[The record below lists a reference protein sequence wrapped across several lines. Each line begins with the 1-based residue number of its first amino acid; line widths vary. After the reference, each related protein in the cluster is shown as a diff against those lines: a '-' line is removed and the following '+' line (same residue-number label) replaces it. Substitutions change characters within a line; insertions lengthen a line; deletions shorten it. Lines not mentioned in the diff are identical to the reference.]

1 VILILQNR
9 EYETL
14 GSYERY
20 LMQNYLTL
28 IRADD
33 TFPTGNYINDQD

>member
-1 VILILQNR
+1 MRILILQNC

-14 GSYERY
+14 GTYERY

-28 IRADD
+28 IDREAD
-33 TFPTGNYINDQD
+33 PSV